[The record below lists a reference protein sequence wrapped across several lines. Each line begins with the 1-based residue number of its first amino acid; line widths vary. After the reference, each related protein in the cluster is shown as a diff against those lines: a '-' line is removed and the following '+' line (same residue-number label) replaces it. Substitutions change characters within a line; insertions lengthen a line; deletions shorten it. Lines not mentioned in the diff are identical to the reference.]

1 MTTEQVTDGAQTNT
15 DATSETTTAAAATL
29 LSDPPAGEQQQVTDD
44 ATKVELT
51 DEEKAAAETA
61 RLAAEA
67 EAEANKVPD
76 EYADFTAPDGVALD
90 AEVATEFKALAKEL
104 ALPQAKAQ
112 KVADLGTKMMGKWQA
127 QQAEQMS
134 EASAKWAT
142 DTKADKEIGGDK
154 LPENLAV
161 ARKALDTFGSPELKT
176 LLNESGLGNHPE
188 IIRLLHKAG
197 KAISEDTYVNGQA
210 GKQSARDPKS
220 MYPNSN
226 HN

>member
-1 MTTEQVTDGAQTNT
+1 MTTENVDGVQTNT
-15 DATSETTTAAAATL
+15 EPSATSAPGTTL
-29 LSDPPAGEQQQVTDD
+29 LSADPAEQQQATTD
-44 ATKVELT
+44 ATKVEQT

-76 EYADFTAPDGVALD
+76 EYEDFKTPDGVTLD
-90 AEVATEFKALAKEL
+90 AEAVTEFKALAKEL
-104 ALPQAKAQ
+104 GLSQAKAQ
-112 KVADLGTKMMGKWQA
+112 QVADLGPKLMDKWQA
-127 QQAEQMS
+127 KQAEVVT
-134 EASAKWAT
+134 ETVAKWAT

-161 ARKALDTFGSPELKT
+161 AKKALEAFGSPALKT

-188 IIRLLHKAG
+188 VIRMLTKAG
-197 KAISEDTYVNGQA
+197 KAISEDTFVNGQR
-210 GKQSARDPKS
+210 SAQAQDTAKS